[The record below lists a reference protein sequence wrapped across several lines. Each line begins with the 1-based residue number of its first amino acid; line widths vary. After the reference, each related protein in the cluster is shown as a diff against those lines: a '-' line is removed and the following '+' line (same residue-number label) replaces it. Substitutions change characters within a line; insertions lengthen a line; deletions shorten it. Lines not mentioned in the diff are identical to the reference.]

1 MEFAEARSKCRT
13 DTPLAIMGSCTTAV
27 YLGDPDNC
35 CICSWSAPG
44 THHHLTAYSN
54 FAACW
59 KRKKKKKIYIA
70 CHWRE
75 QEISAKVLCKIKGFI
90 KNTSHMM
97 LSSTGDDLLQGKS
110 TNSHYCF
117 DQKASFPPALQYG
130 PVCWTPGNRPHQGYL
145 KHCCTLPLF
154 SGWLPSAYQRSTEHK
169 KQKPHLRG

>member
-1 MEFAEARSKCRT
+1 MSDRYTSGNHGQLYNSCLFRRPTQLLHMQLKCTRH
-13 DTPLAIMGSCTTAV
+13 TPP
-27 YLGDPDNC
+27 PDSLQQLC
-35 CICSWSAPG
+35 CM
-44 THHHLTAYSN
+44 LE
-54 FAACW
+54 
-59 KRKKKKKIYIA
+59 KKKKKKIYIA